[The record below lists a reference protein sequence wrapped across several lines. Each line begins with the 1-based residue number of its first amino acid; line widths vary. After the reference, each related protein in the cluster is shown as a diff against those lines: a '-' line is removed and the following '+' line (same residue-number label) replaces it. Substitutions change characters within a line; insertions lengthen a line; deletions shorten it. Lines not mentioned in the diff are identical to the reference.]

1 MEFVKDKEIKCPYC
15 NSDKTEYVD
24 MVGEFINS
32 FCCDKCG
39 EYFYVEEICKVFDII
54 VRKTRH

>member
-1 MEFVKDKEIKCPYC
+1 MKDKEIKCPYC

-24 MVGEFINS
+24 MVGEFVNS

-39 EYFYVEEICKVFDII
+39 EYFYVEEIYKVVDIVI
-54 VRKTRH
+54 RKTRY